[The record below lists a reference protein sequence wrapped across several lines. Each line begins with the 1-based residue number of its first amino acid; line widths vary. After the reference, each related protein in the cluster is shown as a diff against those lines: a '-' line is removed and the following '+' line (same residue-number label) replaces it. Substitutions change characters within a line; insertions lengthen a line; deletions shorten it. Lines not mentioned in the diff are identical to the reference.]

1 MKKIALISILLLLLL
16 FGCDQETYDPL
27 GPYPADEEGIIAR
40 FIKEGWIAYN
50 DGDFELGFA
59 RFDSAVKMD
68 ASNPAVYV
76 GLGFANMQ
84 LGSEDVSR
92 FDMAMSA
99 FGFVPT
105 LEGGSPIHEV
115 DNGELDFWYITPDS
129 TLFGF
134 GVDPDNTPI
143 LGVITST
150 VSFIPGWN
158 APGEVEE
165 QDVEVMRI
173 TDNTIVTVPTT
184 DTFDMLYIPLYEDSI
199 AYDFTYDTTLF
210 WIDTIIVEIDTLTS
224 DTIILEHIEVDTL
237 VDTLVFVGDRLH
249 IDYAYFDGDMS
260 RTLALAFAGLAQTA
274 QIVGR
279 LESEYNAEEDALIVS
294 DVMLTSIIYAKAV
307 LTIYGDEGTLRA
319 DVTEIPV
326 YVDPAITTRNVRL
339 LLAQS
344 YFYYGYLY
352 NCMWEIWRLDP
363 TLIDY
368 FDPESPTFER
378 DLQEKLEELQQ

>member
-16 FGCDQETYDPL
+16 FGCEQKTYDPL
-27 GPYPADEEGIIAR
+27 GPYPTDEESIIAR
-40 FIKEGWIAYN
+40 FIEEGWIACN

-68 ASNPAVYV
+68 ASNAQAYV

-84 LGSEDVSR
+84 LGSEDASR
-92 FDMAMSA
+92 YDMAISS

-105 LEGGSPIHEV
+105 LEGGSPVIEV
-115 DNGELDFWYITPDS
+115 DDGFIYWGFSTPDS
-129 TLFGF
+129 LLFGL

-143 LGVITST
+143 LGVIEPM
-150 VSFIPGWN
+150 VHFVPGWN
-158 APGEVEE
+158 TPSEVEE

-184 DTFDMLYIPLYEDSI
+184 DTFGMIYMPDPR
-199 AYDFTYDTTLF
+199 DTII
-210 WIDTIIVEIDTLTS
+210 IDTIIGPDTLT
-224 DTIILEHIEVDTL
+224 DTL
-237 VDTLVFVGDRLH
+237 IGDRLST
-249 IDYAYFDGDMS
+249 DFAYFDGDMS

-319 DVTEIPV
+319 DVNEIPD
-326 YVDPAITTRNVRL
+326 YIDPAITSRNVRL

-344 YFYYGYLY
+344 YFYYGYFY

-368 FDPESPTFER
+368 FDPELPTFER
-378 DLQEKLEELQQ
+378 DLQEKLEELQ

>member
-16 FGCDQETYDPL
+16 FGCEQKTYDPL
-27 GPYPADEEGIIAR
+27 GPYPTDEESIIAR
-40 FIKEGWIAYN
+40 FIEEGWIAYN

-68 ASNPAVYV
+68 ASNAQTYV
-76 GLGFANMQ
+76 GLGFTNMQ
-84 LGSEDVSR
+84 LGSEEEAR
-92 FDMAMSA
+92 YDMAISS

-105 LEGGSPIHEV
+105 LEGGSPVIDV
-115 DNGELDFWYITPDS
+115 SNGELDFWYITPDS

-134 GVDPDNTPI
+134 GVDPDDTPI

-184 DTFDMLYIPLYEDSI
+184 DTFDLLYIPSYEDSI

-294 DVMLTSIIYAKAV
+294 DMMLTSIIYAKAV

-319 DVTEIPV
+319 DVTEIPD
-326 YVDPAITTRNVRL
+326 YIDPAITSRNVRL

-344 YFYYGYLY
+344 YFYYGYFY

-378 DLQEKLEELQQ
+378 DLQEKLEELQ

>member
-1 MKKIALISILLLLLL
+1 MKKIALISILLLLLF

-27 GPYPADEEGIIAR
+27 GPYPTDEEGIIAR
-40 FIKEGWIAYN
+40 FIEEGWIAYN

-68 ASNPAVYV
+68 ASNAQVYV

-84 LGSEDVSR
+84 LGSEEEAR
-92 FDMAMSA
+92 YDMAISS

-105 LEGGSPIHEV
+105 LEGGSPVIEV
-115 DNGELDFWYITPDS
+115 DDGFIYWGSSTPDS
-129 TLFGF
+129 LLFGL

-143 LGVITST
+143 LGVIEPA
-150 VSFIPGWN
+150 VNFVPGWN

-184 DTFDMLYIPLYEDSI
+184 DTFGMVYMPDPR
-199 AYDFTYDTTLF
+199 
-210 WIDTIIVEIDTLTS
+210 DTIVGTDTL
-224 DTIILEHIEVDTL
+224 
-237 VDTLVFVGDRLH
+237 VGDRLSA
-249 IDYAYFDGDMS
+249 DFAYFDGDLS

-279 LESEYNAEEDALIVS
+279 LESEYNAEEGALIVS

-307 LTIYGDEGTLRA
+307 LMIYGDEGTLRA
-319 DVTEIPV
+319 DVNEIPD
-326 YVDPAITTRNVRL
+326 YIDPAITTRNVRL

>member
-16 FGCDQETYDPL
+16 FGCEQKTCDPL
-27 GPYPADEEGIIAR
+27 GPYPTDEESVIAR

-68 ASNPAVYV
+68 ASNAQAYV
-76 GLGFANMQ
+76 GLGFTNMQ
-84 LGSEDVSR
+84 LGSEEEAR
-92 FDMAMSA
+92 YDMAISS

-105 LEGGSPIHEV
+105 LEGGSPVIDV
-115 DNGELDFWYITPDS
+115 DDGFIYWGFSTPDS
-129 TLFGF
+129 LLFGL

-143 LGVITST
+143 LGVNEPT
-150 VSFIPGWN
+150 VHFVPGPL
-158 APGEVEE
+158 APDVVEE
-165 QDVEVMRI
+165 QDLEVMRI
-173 TDNTIVTVPTT
+173 TNNTIVTVPTT
-184 DTFDMLYIPLYEDSI
+184 DTFGYFYIPQAGDLFTAD
-199 AYDFTYDTTLF
+199 YD
-210 WIDTIIVEIDTLTS
+210 
-224 DTIILEHIEVDTL
+224 
-237 VDTLVFVGDRLH
+237 
-249 IDYAYFDGDMS
+249 YFDGDLS

-279 LESEYNAEEDALIVS
+279 LESEYNAEENALIVS

-319 DVTEIPV
+319 DVTEIPD
-326 YVDPAITTRNVRL
+326 YIDPAITSRNVRL

-344 YFYYGYLY
+344 YFYYGYFY

>member
-16 FGCDQETYDPL
+16 FGCEQKTYDPL
-27 GPYPADEEGIIAR
+27 GPYPTDEESIIVR
-40 FIKEGWIAYN
+40 FIEEGWIAYN

-68 ASNPAVYV
+68 ASNAQAYV
-76 GLGFANMQ
+76 GLGFTNMQ
-84 LGSEDVSR
+84 LGSEEKVR
-92 FDMAMSA
+92 YDMAISS

-105 LEGGSPIHEV
+105 LEGGSPIVEV
-115 DNGELDFWYITPDS
+115 VDGDVYWGWMTPDS
-129 TLFGF
+129 ALFGL

-143 LGVITST
+143 LGVIEPM
-150 VSFIPGWN
+150 VLFVPGWN
-158 APGEVEE
+158 APSEVEE

-184 DTFDMLYIPLYEDSI
+184 DTFGMIYMPDPR
-199 AYDFTYDTTLF
+199 
-210 WIDTIIVEIDTLTS
+210 DTIVGTDTL
-224 DTIILEHIEVDTL
+224 
-237 VDTLVFVGDRLH
+237 VGDRLKL
-249 IDYAYFDGDMS
+249 DFAYFDGDLS

-279 LESEYNAEEDALIVS
+279 LESEYNAEENALIVS

-319 DVTEIPV
+319 DVTEIPI
-326 YVDPAITTRNVRL
+326 YVDPAITARNVRL

-344 YFYYGYLY
+344 YFYYGYFY
-352 NCMWEIWRLDP
+352 NCMWELWRLDP

-378 DLQEKLEELQQ
+378 DLQEKLEELQ

>member
-16 FGCDQETYDPL
+16 FGCEQKYDPL
-27 GPYPADEEGIIAR
+27 GPYPTDEESIIAR

-68 ASNPAVYV
+68 ASNAQSYV
-76 GLGFANMQ
+76 GLGFTNMQ
-84 LGSEDVSR
+84 LGSEEEAR
-92 FDMAMSA
+92 YDMAVSS

-105 LEGGSPIHEV
+105 LEGGSPVIDV
-115 DNGELDFWYITPDS
+115 DDGFIYWGFSTPDS
-129 TLFGF
+129 ALFGL
-134 GVDPDNTPI
+134 GVDPDDTPI
-143 LGVITST
+143 LGVNEPT
-150 VSFIPGWN
+150 VHFVPGPL
-158 APGEVEE
+158 APDVVEE
-165 QDVEVMRI
+165 QDLEVMRI

-184 DTFDMLYIPLYEDSI
+184 DTFGNFYFPQAGDL
-199 AYDFTYDTTLF
+199 FTA
-210 WIDTIIVEIDTLTS
+210 
-224 DTIILEHIEVDTL
+224 
-237 VDTLVFVGDRLH
+237 
-249 IDYAYFDGDMS
+249 DYAYFDGDLS

-279 LESEYNAEEDALIVS
+279 LESEYNAEENALIVS
-294 DVMLTSIIYAKAV
+294 DAMLTSIIYAKAV

-319 DVTEIPV
+319 DVTEIPD
-326 YVDPAITTRNVRL
+326 YIDPAITSRNVRL

-344 YFYYGYLY
+344 YFYYGYFY

>member
-1 MKKIALISILLLLLL
+1 MKKIALISILLLLML

-68 ASNPAVYV
+68 ASNAQVYV

-84 LGSEDVSR
+84 LGSEEEAR
-92 FDMAMSA
+92 YDMAISS

-129 TLFGF
+129 LLFGF

-165 QDVEVMRI
+165 QDLEVMRI
-173 TDNTIVTVPTT
+173 TDNTIVTESTT
-184 DTFDMLYIPLYEDSI
+184 DTFGMIYTPDPR
-199 AYDFTYDTTLF
+199 
-210 WIDTIIVEIDTLTS
+210 DTIVGTDTL
-224 DTIILEHIEVDTL
+224 L
-237 VDTLVFVGDRLH
+237 GDRFGP
-249 IDYAYFDGDMS
+249 IDYAYFDGDLS

-279 LESEYNAEEDALIVS
+279 LESEYNEEEGALIVS

-307 LTIYGDEGTLRA
+307 LRVYGDEGTLRA
-319 DVTEIPV
+319 DVAEIPV

>member
-1 MKKIALISILLLLLL
+1 VKKIALISILLLLLL

-134 GVDPDNTPI
+134 GVDPDDTPI
-143 LGVITST
+143 LGVNEPM
-150 VSFIPGWN
+150 VHFVPGWN

-165 QDVEVMRI
+165 QDVKVMRI
-173 TDNTIVTVPTT
+173 TDNTIVTTSVVR
-184 DTFDMLYIPLYEDSI
+184 DTIFP
-199 AYDFTYDTTLF
+199 DTIL
-210 WIDTIIVEIDTLTS
+210 IYYMPDPRDTIIGADTL
-224 DTIILEHIEVDTL
+224 
-237 VDTLVFVGDRLH
+237 VGDRLSA
-249 IDYAYFDGDMS
+249 DFDYFDGDLS

-279 LESEYNAEEDALIVS
+279 LESEYNAEEGALIVS